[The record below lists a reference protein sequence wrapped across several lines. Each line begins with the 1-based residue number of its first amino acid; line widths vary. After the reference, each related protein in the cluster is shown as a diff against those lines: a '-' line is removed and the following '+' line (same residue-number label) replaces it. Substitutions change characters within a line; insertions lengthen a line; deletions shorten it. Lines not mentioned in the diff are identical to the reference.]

1 VNCTICS
8 HDHASSFLHVKDYT
22 VSNETF
28 HLMRCDHCGYVY
40 TDHPPTMQEIGRYY
54 DSSDYISHTDSSKG
68 IFNKVYQFVRNISV
82 AQKFNLIGSY
92 SNLKSGHLLDYGCGT
107 GAFLKF
113 AKQKKWTVMGMEP
126 DEAARAKASGAIGS
140 SVLSPSAL
148 NELIPKTF
156 DAITLWHVLE
166 HVHALHETLD
176 AFKSILKENGILVIA
191 VPNHTSWDAQ
201 HYQQFWAAYDV
212 PRHLHHF
219 TPQSMHQLLTEKG
232 FFKIAMRPMWFD
244 SFYVSMLSEKYKSG
258 SINMVPAILNG
269 IISNFFALFQPGKCS
284 SQIYI
289 YRQNTN

>member
-1 VNCTICS
+1 
-8 HDHASSFLHVKDYT
+8 
-22 VSNETF
+22 
-28 HLMRCDHCGYVY
+28 MRCDHCGYVY
-40 TDHPPTMQEIGRYY
+40 TDDPPTMQEIGRYY

-68 IFNKVYQFVRNISV
+68 IFNKIYQFVRNISV

-92 SNLKSGHLLDYGCGT
+92 TNLKSGHLLDYGCGT
-107 GAFLKF
+107 GAFIKF

-126 DEAARAKASGAIGS
+126 DEAARAKASVAIGS

-176 AFKSILKENGILVIA
+176 AFKSILKKNGILVIA

-258 SINMVPAILNG
+258 SINLFPAILNG
-269 IISNFFALFQPGKCS
+269 IISNFLALFQPGKCS

>member
-1 VNCTICS
+1 MNCTICS

-40 TDHPPTMQEIGRYY
+40 TDDPPTMQEIGRYY

-68 IFNKVYQFVRNISV
+68 VFNKIYQFVRNISV
-82 AQKFNLIGSY
+82 AQKFNLICSY
-92 SNLKSGHLLDYGCGT
+92 TNLKSGHLLDYGCGT
-107 GAFLKF
+107 GAFIKF

-126 DEAARAKASGAIGS
+126 DEAARAKASVAIGS

-176 AFKSILKENGILVIA
+176 AFKSILKKNGILVIA

-258 SINMVPAILNG
+258 SINMIPAILNG
-269 IISNFFALFQPGKCS
+269 IISNFLALFQPGKCS